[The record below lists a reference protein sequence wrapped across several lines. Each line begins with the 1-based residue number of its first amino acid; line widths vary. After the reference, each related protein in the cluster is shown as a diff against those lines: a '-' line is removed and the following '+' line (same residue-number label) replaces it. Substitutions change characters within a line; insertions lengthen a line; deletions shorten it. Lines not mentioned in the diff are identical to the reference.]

1 DVKAMHEGS
10 LMVRID
16 VTEQPLNKSNLTTAD
31 YADDTDR
38 TRKSEF
44 LSAKSAQSAA
54 DSISERNLWHD
65 RKTFCARGCCLRRRG
80 RRTPPVC
87 GVAPNSIASALP
99 QSPAPASHRV
109 RVLQRSQL
117 LCRGVLTSVRVG
129 CQRES

>member
-1 DVKAMHEGS
+1 MHEGS

-44 LSAKSAQSAA
+44 LSAKSAQSGA

-65 RKTFCARGCCLRRRG
+65 RKTFCARECCLRRRE
-80 RRTPPVC
+80 RRTDPVSD
-87 GVAPNSIASALP
+87 VASNSIASALL
-99 QSPAPASHRV
+99 QSPEQERHRV
-109 RVLQRSQL
+109 RVLKRQQL
-117 LCRGVLTSVRVG
+117 LD
-129 CQRES
+129 